1 MQLGQQGDG
10 NQERAVAERQRM
22 LEAEMQLSSIMR
34 NVLEGKARERLNNV
48 RLVNRELY
56 YKVTQAVMVL
66 AQRGEIN
73 GKLGDAELKDLLER
87 LARKRETTIKRK

>member
-1 MQLGQQGDG
+1 MQTGQQGDE
-10 NQERAVAERQRM
+10 NQDRAVAERQRM

-34 NVLEGKARERLNNV
+34 NMLEGKARERLNNV

-56 YKVTQAVMVL
+56 YKVMQAVMVL
-66 AQRGEIN
+66 AQQGQIN
-73 GKLGDAELKDLLER
+73 GKMGDAELKDLLER